1 MTKVQPSTFDEASE
15 RIAQI
20 VEAVSDADAPLES
33 LLELFDEAASLG
45 LAASD
50 LMNRDITVPTEG
62 AGDVPEGGGEPGDE
76 PGAEEV
82 VA

>member
-1 MTKVQPSTFDEASE
+1 MSKVQPSTFDEASE

-20 VEAVSDADAPLES
+20 VKAVSDADAPLES

-62 AGDVPEGGGEPGDE
+62 VGEAPESGDE
-76 PGAEEV
+76 PVRGDG

>member
-1 MTKVQPSTFDEASE
+1 MSKVQPSTFDEASE

-62 AGDVPEGGGEPGDE
+62 VGEAPESGDKPVQGD
-76 PGAEEV
+76 G

>member
-1 MTKVQPSTFDEASE
+1 MSDVRPKSFDEASE

-20 VEAVSDADAPLES
+20 VDAVSDADTPLES

-50 LMNRDITVPTEG
+50 LMNRDITLPTEG
-62 AGDVPEGGGEPGDE
+62 ESEVPEDGDASARGGDV
-76 PGAEEV
+76 A
-82 VA
+82 